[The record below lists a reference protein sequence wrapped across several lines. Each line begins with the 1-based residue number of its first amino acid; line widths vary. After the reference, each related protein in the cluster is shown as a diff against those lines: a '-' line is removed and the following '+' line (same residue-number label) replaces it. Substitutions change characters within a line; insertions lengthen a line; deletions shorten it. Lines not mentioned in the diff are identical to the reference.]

1 MLAFWKFCV
10 RTYRQFIAKKIYGNE
25 SVPRKQTIG
34 HTKFITKFPVQ
45 FAIPETTFLENFLLT
60 TVTISFISNRVVIVT
75 LNWGTVKEK
84 NVFEFQK
91 SRTCSRNFNSS

>member
-10 RTYRQFIAKKIYGNE
+10 RTYHQFIAKKIYGNE

-75 LNWGTVKEK
+75 LNGGTVKEK
-84 NVFEFQK
+84 KRFWISKISNLFKKF
-91 SRTCSRNFNSS
+91 